1 MTRAVFGTK
10 SKSEKIYKNLKSVLL
25 FLCIILYDECIR
37 NIHEIRKR
45 AERGYGN
52 FNFTKERKSIK
63 METKTKKGYGKGWLL
78 ILYAFLG
85 YFTATAVGSAMNA
98 ASGILADL
106 RGWNAAVLTS
116 LISAGS
122 IANIVA
128 GFVLGKLSAK
138 YSAKKLSIICFVIYV
153 AVMLGLGATGNF
165 MIFAVCLI
173 LANGISSGIGYQL
186 SPVLISRWFPKRK
199 GIIMG
204 IVTMGIPL
212 CSGVAT
218 MIYQAGYAA
227 LGSVGGFL
235 PFIIIAV
242 IAAVILIVFL
252 ADNPADKNFT
262 PDNGLDIKDAKEDV
276 INHDSIWT
284 TSKLLRTPQVWIH
297 GVTLGLQLLF
307 ASGLM
312 VQLFPRLLEIGFDPK
327 TAGMM
332 MLASGLLALP
342 GSYLCG
348 VIDSKI
354 GARKAAYTSYIFG
367 VIAMLTNLTGTTAGV
382 WISLVCIGMV
392 VGGAA
397 NWPASL
403 CIEEFGDSFANGY
416 GVIQP
421 IIQLVG
427 AIGPVF
433 FAAFYGI
440 TGSYRIPY
448 ICGAVLMVIGLICF
462 KLLAKPGFVKAE
474 EEKYQADK

>member
-1 MTRAVFGTK
+1 
-10 SKSEKIYKNLKSVLL
+10 
-25 FLCIILYDECIR
+25 
-37 NIHEIRKR
+37 
-45 AERGYGN
+45 
-52 FNFTKERKSIK
+52 
-63 METKTKKGYGKGWLL
+63 METQNKKGYGKGWLL

-98 ASGILADL
+98 ASGTLADL
-106 RGWNAAVLTS
+106 RGWNAAILTS

-128 GFVLGKLSAK
+128 GFVLGKLSSK
-138 YSAKKLSIICFVIYV
+138 YSAKKLSLICFAIYV
-153 AVMLGLGATGNF
+153 VVMFGLGATGNF
-165 MIFAVCLI
+165 MIFAICLI

-212 CSGVAT
+212 CSGMAT

-235 PFIIIAV
+235 PFIAISV
-242 IAAVILIVFL
+242 VAAVILILFL
-252 ADNPADKNFT
+252 ADNPADKGYT
-262 PDNGLDIKDAKEDV
+262 PDNGVDVAGAKEDV
-276 INHDSIWT
+276 INKDSIWT
-284 TSKLLRTPQVWIH
+284 TSKLLRTPQVWVH
-297 GVTLGLQLLF
+297 GITLGIQLLF

-354 GARKAAYTSYIFG
+354 GARKAAYTSYVFG
-367 VIAMLTNLTGTTAGV
+367 ILAMIANLTGITIGV

-416 GVIQP
+416 GIIQP
-421 IIQLVG
+421 IIQLIG

-433 FAAFYGI
+433 FAAFYGF

-448 ICGAVLMVIGLICF
+448 MCGAVLMLIGLICF
-462 KLLAKPGFVKAE
+462 KVFAKPGFVKAE
-474 EEKYQADK
+474 EEKCAGKK

>member
-1 MTRAVFGTK
+1 
-10 SKSEKIYKNLKSVLL
+10 
-25 FLCIILYDECIR
+25 
-37 NIHEIRKR
+37 
-45 AERGYGN
+45 
-52 FNFTKERKSIK
+52 
-63 METKTKKGYGKGWLL
+63 METKTKRGYGKGWLL

-98 ASGILADL
+98 ASGTLADL

-116 LISAGS
+116 LISLGS

-138 YSAKKLSIICFVIYV
+138 YSAKKLSLICFAIYV
-153 AVMLGLGATGNF
+153 VVMLGLGATANF
-165 MIFAVCLI
+165 MVFAICLI

-204 IVTMGIPL
+204 LVTMGIPL

-218 MIYQAGYAA
+218 MIYQAGYGAM
-227 LGSVGGFL
+227 GSVGGFF

-242 IAAVILIVFL
+242 AAAIILILFL
-252 ADNPADKNFT
+252 SDNPADRGFI
-262 PDNGLDIKDAKEDV
+262 PDNGVEIEGAREEAVNKE
-276 INHDSIWT
+276 SIWT
-284 TSKLLRTPQVWIH
+284 TSKLLRTPQVWVH
-297 GVTLGLQLLF
+297 GITLGTQLLF

-312 VQLFPRLLEIGFDPK
+312 VQLFPRLLEIGFDPG

-348 VIDSKI
+348 VLDSKI
-354 GARKAAYTSYIFG
+354 GARKAAYSSYIFG
-367 VIAMLTNLTGTTAGV
+367 ILAMVLNLTGTTAGV

-416 GVIQP
+416 GIIQP
-421 IIQLVG
+421 IIQVVG
-427 AIGPVF
+427 AIGPAF

-448 ICGAVLMVIGLICF
+448 ICGAVLMLVGMICF
-462 KLLAKPGFVKAE
+462 KLFAKEGFVKAE
-474 EEKYQADK
+474 EEKCAANK

>member
-1 MTRAVFGTK
+1 
-10 SKSEKIYKNLKSVLL
+10 
-25 FLCIILYDECIR
+25 
-37 NIHEIRKR
+37 
-45 AERGYGN
+45 
-52 FNFTKERKSIK
+52 
-63 METKTKKGYGKGWLL
+63 METKAKRGYGKGWLL

-98 ASGILADL
+98 ASGTLADL

-116 LISAGS
+116 LISLGS

-128 GFVLGKLSAK
+128 GFVLGKLSSK
-138 YSAKKLSIICFVIYV
+138 YSAKKLSLICFGIYV
-153 AVMLGLGATGNF
+153 IVMLGLGATSNF

-199 GIIMG
+199 GMIMG
-204 IVTMGIPL
+204 LVTMGIPL

-218 MIYQAGYAA
+218 MIYQAGYGVM
-227 LGSVGGFL
+227 GSIGGFL
-235 PFIIIAV
+235 PFIVIAV
-242 IAAVILIVFL
+242 AAAVILMVFL
-252 ADNPADKNFT
+252 SDNPADKGFT
-262 PDNGLDIKDAKEDV
+262 PDNGIEVKGAKEEE
-276 INHDSIWT
+276 INKDSIWT
-284 TSKLLRTPQVWIH
+284 TAKLLRTPQVWVH
-297 GVTLGLQLLF
+297 GITLGTQLLF

-312 VQLFPRLLEIGFDPK
+312 VQLFPRLLEIGFDPG

-348 VIDSKI
+348 VLDTKI
-354 GARKAAYTSYIFG
+354 GARKAAYSSFLFG
-367 VIAMLTNLTGTTAGV
+367 ILAMVLNLTGTTVGV

-416 GVIQP
+416 GIIQP
-421 IIQLVG
+421 IIQVVG
-427 AIGPVF
+427 AIGPAF

-448 ICGAVLMVIGLICF
+448 ICGAVLMLVGMVSF
-462 KLLAKPGFVKAE
+462 KLFAKAGFVKAE
-474 EEKYQADK
+474 EEKCAGR

>member
-1 MTRAVFGTK
+1 
-10 SKSEKIYKNLKSVLL
+10 
-25 FLCIILYDECIR
+25 
-37 NIHEIRKR
+37 
-45 AERGYGN
+45 
-52 FNFTKERKSIK
+52 

-98 ASGILADL
+98 ASGTLADL

-122 IANIVA
+122 IANIIA

-138 YSAKKLSIICFVIYV
+138 HSAKKLSLICFAIYV
-153 AVMLGLGATGNF
+153 IVMLGLGATGNF
-165 MIFAVCLI
+165 TIFAICLI

-186 SPVLISRWFPKRK
+186 SPVLISTWFPKRK

-227 LGSVGGFL
+227 MESIGGFV
-235 PFIIIAV
+235 PFIVIAV
-242 IAAVILIVFL
+242 IAAVILLLFL
-252 ADNPADKNFT
+252 ADNPADKGFT
-262 PDNGLDIKDAKEDV
+262 PDNGVSLEGKEENGIKE
-276 INHDSIWT
+276 DSIWT
-284 TSKLLRTPQVWIH
+284 TSKLLGTPQVWVH
-297 GVTLGLQLLF
+297 GITLGIQLLF

-312 VQLFPRLLEIGFDPK
+312 VQLFPRLLEIGFSPA

-342 GSYLCG
+342 GSYCCG
-348 VIDSKI
+348 LIDSKI
-354 GARKAAYTSYIFG
+354 GARKAAYTSYVFG
-367 VIAMLTNLTGTTAGV
+367 IIAMVANLTGTTVGV
-382 WISLVCIGMV
+382 WISLICIGMV

-403 CIEEFGDSFANGY
+403 CIEEFGESFANGY

-440 TGSYRIPY
+440 TGSYTIPY
-448 ICGAVLMVIGLICF
+448 MCGAALMLVGMICF
-462 KLLAKPGFVKAE
+462 KLFAKPGFVKAE
-474 EEKYQADK
+474 EEKCAANK

>member
-1 MTRAVFGTK
+1 
-10 SKSEKIYKNLKSVLL
+10 
-25 FLCIILYDECIR
+25 
-37 NIHEIRKR
+37 
-45 AERGYGN
+45 
-52 FNFTKERKSIK
+52 
-63 METKTKKGYGKGWLL
+63 METKAKRGYGKGWLL

-98 ASGILADL
+98 ASGTLADL

-116 LISAGS
+116 LISLGS

-128 GFVLGKLSAK
+128 GFVLGKLSSK
-138 YSAKKLSIICFVIYV
+138 YSAKKLSLICFGIYV
-153 AVMLGLGATGNF
+153 IVMLGLGATSNF

-186 SPVLISRWFPKRK
+186 SPVLIARWFPKRK
-199 GIIMG
+199 GMIMG
-204 IVTMGIPL
+204 LVTMGIPL

-218 MIYQAGYAA
+218 MIYQAGYGVM
-227 LGSVGGFL
+227 GSIGGFL
-235 PFIIIAV
+235 PFIVIAV
-242 IAAVILIVFL
+242 AAAVILMVFL
-252 ADNPADKNFT
+252 SDNPADKGFT
-262 PDNGLDIKDAKEDV
+262 PDNGIEVKGAREEE
-276 INHDSIWT
+276 INKDSIWT
-284 TSKLLRTPQVWIH
+284 TSKLLRTPQVWVH
-297 GVTLGLQLLF
+297 GITLGTQLLF

-312 VQLFPRLLEIGFDPK
+312 VQLFPRLLEIGFDPG

-348 VIDSKI
+348 VLDTKI
-354 GARKAAYTSYIFG
+354 GARKAAYSSFIFG
-367 VIAMLTNLTGTTAGV
+367 ILAMILNLTGTTVGV

-416 GVIQP
+416 GIIQP
-421 IIQLVG
+421 IIQVVG
-427 AIGPVF
+427 AIGPAF

-448 ICGAVLMVIGLICF
+448 ICGAVLMLVGMVSF
-462 KLLAKPGFVKAE
+462 KLFAKAGFVKAE
-474 EEKYQADK
+474 EEKCAGR

>member
-1 MTRAVFGTK
+1 
-10 SKSEKIYKNLKSVLL
+10 
-25 FLCIILYDECIR
+25 
-37 NIHEIRKR
+37 
-45 AERGYGN
+45 
-52 FNFTKERKSIK
+52 
-63 METKTKKGYGKGWLL
+63 METKTNKGYGKGWLL
-78 ILYAFLG
+78 ILYGFLG

-98 ASGILADL
+98 ASGTLADL

-128 GFVLGKLSAK
+128 GFVLGKLSSK
-138 YSAKKLSIICFVIYV
+138 YSAKKLSLICFAVYV
-153 AVMLGLGATGNF
+153 VVMLGLGSTGNF
-165 MIFAVCLI
+165 MIFAICLI

-218 MIYQAGYAA
+218 MIYQAGYAVF
-227 LGSVGGFL
+227 GSIGGFL
-235 PFIIIAV
+235 PFIFIAV
-242 IAAVILIVFL
+242 IAAVILLVFL
-252 ADNPADKNFT
+252 ADNPADKGFT
-262 PDNGLDIKDAKEDV
+262 PDNGVEIEGAKEEV
-276 INHDSIWT
+276 TNKNSIWT

-297 GVTLGLQLLF
+297 GITLGLQLLF

-312 VQLFPRLLEIGFDPK
+312 VQLFPRLLEIGFAPQ

-354 GARKAAYTSYIFG
+354 GARKAAYTSYVFG
-367 VIAMLTNLTGTTAGV
+367 IIAMIANLTGTTVGV

-433 FAAFYGI
+433 FATFYGI

-448 ICGAVLMVIGLICF
+448 MCGAVLMLIGLICF
-462 KLLAKPGFVKAE
+462 KLFAKEGFVKAE
-474 EEKYQADK
+474 EEKCEKNK

>member
-1 MTRAVFGTK
+1 
-10 SKSEKIYKNLKSVLL
+10 
-25 FLCIILYDECIR
+25 
-37 NIHEIRKR
+37 
-45 AERGYGN
+45 
-52 FNFTKERKSIK
+52 
-63 METKTKKGYGKGWLL
+63 METKAKRGYGKGWLL

-98 ASGILADL
+98 ASGTLADL

-116 LISAGS
+116 LISLGS

-128 GFVLGKLSAK
+128 GFVLGKLSSK
-138 YSAKKLSIICFVIYV
+138 YSAKKLSLICFGIYV
-153 AVMLGLGATGNF
+153 IVMLGLGATSNF

-199 GIIMG
+199 GMIMG
-204 IVTMGIPL
+204 LVTMGIPL

-218 MIYQAGYAA
+218 MIYQAGYGVM
-227 LGSVGGFL
+227 GSIGGFL
-235 PFIIIAV
+235 PFIVIAV
-242 IAAVILIVFL
+242 AAAVILMVFL
-252 ADNPADKNFT
+252 SDNPADKGFT
-262 PDNGLDIKDAKEDV
+262 PDNGIEVKGAREEE
-276 INHDSIWT
+276 INKDSIWT
-284 TSKLLRTPQVWIH
+284 TSKLLRTPQVWVH
-297 GVTLGLQLLF
+297 GITLGTQLLF

-312 VQLFPRLLEIGFDPK
+312 VQLFPRLLEIGFDPG

-348 VIDSKI
+348 VLDTKI
-354 GARKAAYTSYIFG
+354 GARKAAYSSFIFG
-367 VIAMLTNLTGTTAGV
+367 ILAMILNLTGTTVGV

-416 GVIQP
+416 GIIQP
-421 IIQLVG
+421 IIQVVG
-427 AIGPVF
+427 AIGPAF

-448 ICGAVLMVIGLICF
+448 ICGAVLMLVGMVSF
-462 KLLAKPGFVKAE
+462 KLFAKAGFVKAE
-474 EEKYQADK
+474 EEKYAGR